1 MRGQENGFARVSEVA
16 SAEPP
21 RLSASRDER
30 HAERVAALVARVRES
45 HLSVALFD
53 LVSVRI
59 VAVSAS
65 ARVHMGLQTVDLDEF
80 DFIARSMDPAGVGRL
95 VSLIAEQNLTE
106 WHWRS
111 VLHLPDGSRRYGYA
125 RGRRVAGVGDRILS
139 LVRYD
144 LDLREE
150 DGGASDAESLLD
162 ADHGLGGDERR
173 LSEQLARLRQ
183 HVARIAR
190 EVEATGVVTFAAA
203 PEPSAVPGLHDLSAK
218 QWEVLTRLLRG
229 ERVAT
234 IARAM
239 YLSPSTV
246 RNHLTTI
253 YRKVGVGS
261 QAELL
266 ELLHRAQQ
274 RHDTR

>member
-1 MRGQENGFARVSEVA
+1 MRRQENGFARVSEVA

-21 RLSASRDER
+21 RLSATRDER
-30 HAERVAALVARVRES
+30 HAERVDELAARVRGS
-45 HLSVALFD
+45 HLSVAMFD
-53 LVSVRI
+53 LVAVRI
-59 VAVSAS
+59 IAVSAP
-65 ARVHMGLQTVDLDEF
+65 ACLHMGLETVDLDEF
-80 DFIARSMDPAGVGRL
+80 DFIERSMDPAGVGRL

-106 WHWRS
+106 WHWRT
-111 VLHLPDGSRRYGYA
+111 VLRLPDGSRRYGYA
-125 RGRRVAGVGDRILS
+125 RGRRVTGVGDRILS

-144 LDLREE
+144 LDLRED
-150 DGGASDAESLLD
+150 DGGVSDAESLLD
-162 ADHGLGGDERR
+162 ADHGPGDERR

-183 HVARIAR
+183 HLARIAR
-190 EVEATGVVTFAAA
+190 EVEATGLVTFASP

-266 ELLHRAQQ
+266 ELLHRAQH
-274 RHDTR
+274 RPDVP

>member
-1 MRGQENGFARVSEVA
+1 MRRQENGFARVSEVA

-30 HAERVAALVARVRES
+30 HAERVAALAARVRES

-59 VAVSAS
+59 VALSAP
-65 ARVHMGLQTVDLDEF
+65 ARVHMGLETVDLDDF

-125 RGRRVAGVGDRILS
+125 RGRRVAGVGDRVLS

-144 LDLREE
+144 VDLRE

-162 ADHGLGGDERR
+162 ADSGLGGDERR

-183 HVARIAR
+183 HLARIAR
-190 EVEATGVVTFAAA
+190 EVEATGVVTFASA

-229 ERVAT
+229 ERVTT

-274 RHDTR
+274 RDETR